1 MGLIL
6 LGLGSNLGDREQ
18 NIYQAVDEIS
28 HEAGLL
34 QDFSSLYETEP
45 RYFEEQ
51 PDFFNMVIKINS
63 KLTPGQL
70 MSTCLKIEKDLGR
83 QRSKYQNR
91 AREIDIDML
100 FYDDKILDTKEL
112 KLPHPRFSERLFV
125 LKPLNEIVPQFK
137 DPVTGKIMVTLLKE
151 CPDKSRIVLY
161 KKRKELEIKLDT
173 A

>member
-18 NIYQAVDEIS
+18 NIYQAIDEIS
-28 HEAGLL
+28 HRAGKL

-51 PDFFNMVIKINS
+51 PDFLNMVIKIQS

-83 QRSKYQNR
+83 QRNKYQNR

-100 FYDDKILDTKEL
+100 FYDDKILDSKDL
-112 KLPHPRFSERLFV
+112 KLPHPRLSERRFV
-125 LKPLNEIVPQFK
+125 LEPLNEIVPQFK
-137 DPVTGKIMVTLLKE
+137 DPITEKTIDNLLKE
-151 CPDKSRIVLY
+151 CPDKSRITLY
-161 KKRKELEIKLDT
+161 KKRNELEIKLDT